1 MSDALIREATPD
13 DAPRLREIY
22 GYYVENTVVTFEY
35 ETPTIAEFRGRIEK
49 VIGRFPYLAA
59 ERDGKIIGFAYAAP
73 LRDRRAY
80 DWSSEVTIYID
91 KDERRSGTGRL
102 LYGEL
107 ERRLRDMGILNLYAC
122 VGYAD
127 EEYEY
132 LSWDS
137 PKFHRRLGFETVAEL
152 HNCGYKF
159 GRWYHMIWME
169 KIIGDHVPGNAP
181 ERKKNSEI

>member
-1 MSDALIREATPD
+1 MSDALIREATLD
-13 DAPRLREIY
+13 DAERLREIY
-22 GYYVENTVVTFEY
+22 GYYVDHTVVTFEY
-35 ETPTIAEFRGRIEK
+35 ETPSVSEFRGRIAK
-49 VIGRFPYLAA
+49 VLENYPYLVA
-59 ERDGKIIGFAYAAP
+59 ERSGRIIGFAYAGP

-91 KDERRSGTGRL
+91 KDERRRGTGRL
-102 LYGEL
+102 LYRAL
-107 ERRLRDMGILNLYAC
+107 ERRLADMGVLNLYAC

-127 EEYEY
+127 EEDEY

-137 PKFHRRLGFETVAEL
+137 PKFHSRLGFETVAEL

-159 GRWYHMIWME
+159 GRWYHMLWME
-169 KIIGDHVPGNAP
+169 KILGNHEIGRAP